1 MGSFQ
6 QLTFELR
13 PALTVAVFS
22 LDCLDQARPSYPPF
36 PGRLNRPPRHRSQT
50 CCGAK
55 RASRRQRALRRPRPA
70 KTDGGEPITL
80 YWVYALLRDGLGIGQ
95 LPL

>member
-22 LDCLDQARPSYPPF
+22 LDCLDQALPVASVHCV
-36 PGRLNRPPRHRSQT
+36 GR
-50 CCGAK
+50 
-55 RASRRQRALRRPRPA
+55 
-70 KTDGGEPITL
+70 
-80 YWVYALLRDGLGIGQ
+80 GLPKPTVVNLSPYTGYMRFCEMV
-95 LPL
+95 